1 VSSVATPVQNPQAAL
16 GWVDGLPYLHRKSN
30 SCSDEFYVSIWHRVS
45 RYWPN
50 AILGMSVK
58 VFLLEINIWICRLSK
73 ADCPLSRGFASSNQL
88 KLWIEQ
94 KYWAGMNFACLPACL
109 PAWLPACAGASI
121 FSCPWNETYNISS
134 PDSQAFRLR
143 LEIDFWLSWIPSCE
157 FWNVYNHENKFLIY
171 IYKNPSRIYLCIYL
185 P

>member
-1 VSSVATPVQNPQAAL
+1 MSSVATPVQNPQAAL

-109 PAWLPACAGASI
+109 TACLRWGIHLFLPLE
-121 FSCPWNETYNISS
+121 WNL
-134 PDSQAFRLR
+134 QHK
-143 LEIDFWLSWIPSCE
+143 LSWFSGLQTQTR
-157 FWNVYNHENKFLIY
+157 NRFLALLDPQLWILE
-171 IYKNPSRIYLCIYL
+171 RL
-185 P
+185 